1 MAELD
6 RALVVHDQLSWPF
19 ERARAMLASG
29 VVRRRGKQKRSAR
42 QALVQALALFDELGA
57 RLWSAKATA
66 ELARIGGR
74 PPRTSGLTPARP
86 RPWMGPAP
94 QPAAC
99 A

>member
-42 QALVQALALFDELGA
+42 QALALFDELGA

-66 ELARIGGR
+66 EFARIGGR

-86 RPWMGPAP
+86 RPWMRPAP